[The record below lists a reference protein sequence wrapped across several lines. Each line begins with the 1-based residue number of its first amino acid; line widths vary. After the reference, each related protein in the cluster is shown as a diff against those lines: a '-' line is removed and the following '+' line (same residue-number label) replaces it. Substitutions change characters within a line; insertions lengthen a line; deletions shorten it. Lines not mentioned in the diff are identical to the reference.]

1 MEKNAAPKT
10 YKDPALNKI
19 IQEKA
24 AWNRQ
29 VSAFINDIIHFKKSM
44 NGWPS
49 KFYKESTR
57 LTQPT
62 PIDFSSILSNMTG
75 EFSELSSQCTNI
87 VKEQADFAKN
97 HTHRKGNETLDRL
110 EKTQGPESPPKPTGA
125 GAPDLS
131 QQLSKADTDYQLVSE
146 GSNFLT

>member
-57 LTQPT
+57 ITQPA
-62 PIDFSSILSNMTG
+62 PIDFASILSNMTG

-87 VKEQADFAKN
+87 VKEQADFARN
-97 HTHRKGNETLDRL
+97 HTHRKGNETLDKL
-110 EKTQGPESPPKPTGA
+110 EKTQGPENAPKPTGA
-125 GAPDLS
+125 PDLT
-131 QQLSKADTDYQLVSE
+131 QQLNKGLSA
-146 GSNFLT
+146 